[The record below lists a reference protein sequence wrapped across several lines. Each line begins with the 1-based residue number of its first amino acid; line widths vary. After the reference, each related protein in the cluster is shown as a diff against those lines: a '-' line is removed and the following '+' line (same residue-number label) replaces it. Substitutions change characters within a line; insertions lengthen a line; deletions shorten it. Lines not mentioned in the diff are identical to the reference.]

1 MQAGRWIGV
10 GRRACISFQGHTSP
24 VAGGWC
30 DRVWGRLKSGAQWA
44 GGAEYGWPERY
55 CCACGRARYLAA
67 RFEAGRAGM
76 DGSSEPGANASTIFQ
91 WSVNGIPV
99 GF

>member
-1 MQAGRWIGV
+1 
-10 GRRACISFQGHTSP
+10 
-24 VAGGWC
+24 
-30 DRVWGRLKSGAQWA
+30 
-44 GGAEYGWPERY
+44 
-55 CCACGRARYLAA
+55 LAA
-67 RFEAGRAGM
+67 RLEAGRAGV